1 MAGEKSKMKT
11 REQSCGTADSC
22 LALLA
27 PLEARV
33 EKKKKKRRKYGYEEI
48 KRKRKETWFW
58 EAKKKKSQEHSRE
71 VC

>member
-33 EKKKKKRRKYGYEEI
+33 EKKKKKRCKYGYEEI
-48 KRKRKETWFW
+48 KRKRKET
-58 EAKKKKSQEHSRE
+58 
-71 VC
+71 